1 MKIKTPRAA
10 CARYGGTGRS
20 LACIIALAL
29 LASACSQSAKKP
41 ANNGANL
48 TLTQAQRQHVHFYT
62 VVPVHF
68 HKTVV
73 TNGIVD
79 FDQDQSTSVISP
91 INGPVTRLLVS
102 LGEKVKKDTPL
113 ASVASSDF
121 ASAIS
126 AYRKAIATA
135 DTARRIANLDK
146 DLVAHH
152 SVSRREAEQAET
164 DAVNAEAD
172 RGAAQEAL
180 ESLGVDPATIKAVRQ
195 GRPVSRIEGMIR
207 SPIAGT
213 VVEKLITPGQLLQA
227 GSTAC
232 FAVADL
238 SRVWVMAQV
247 FGSDLTNVAVGDP
260 ATITTGIDGRAFTG
274 HVDNIAA
281 VVDADTRSVGVR
293 VVVDNPGDLL
303 KKQMYVRVEIQDRR
317 ESTGLLVPDSAILRD
332 GENLPFVYLARRDGS
347 FARRRVSLGY
357 RTGNRYDVTAGL
369 HPGDRVVVEGSLF
382 LQFMQSQ

>member
-1 MKIKTPRAA
+1 MKTESLHAA
-10 CARYGGTGRS
+10 RVRHGRIG
-20 LACIIALAL
+20 LGRACIMALAL
-29 LASACSQSAKKP
+29 AVAACSPGGEKAPSNSAS
-41 ANNGANL
+41 L
-48 TLTQAQRQHVHFYT
+48 TLTQAQRQHIHLYT
-62 VVPVHF
+62 AVPVRF

-73 TNGIVD
+73 TNGTVD

-91 INGPVTRLLVS
+91 ITGPVTRLLVS

-121 ASAIS
+121 AAAIS
-126 AYRKAIATA
+126 SYRKAIATA
-135 DTARRIANLDK
+135 DTARRIADLDK

-152 SVSRREAEQAET
+152 SVSQREAEQAET

-172 RGAAQEAL
+172 RDAALQAL
-180 ESLGVDPATIKAVRQ
+180 NALGVDPATIKAVQQ

-260 ATITTGIDGRAFTG
+260 ATITTGIDGHPFSGR
-274 HVDNIAA
+274 VDNIAA

-303 KKQMYVRVEIQDRR
+303 KKQMYVGVQIQDRR

-332 GENLPFVYLARRDGS
+332 DENLPFVYLALRDGS
-347 FARRRVSLGY
+347 FARRRVTLGY
-357 RTGNRYDVTAGL
+357 RAGNRYDVTAGL
-369 HPGDRVVVEGSLF
+369 HSGDRVVVEGALF

>member
-1 MKIKTPRAA
+1 MKIEMLRAA
-10 CARYGGTGRS
+10 RAGQERTGMGR
-20 LACIIALAL
+20 ACLIALAL
-29 LASACSQSAKKP
+29 FAAACSPGGQKATGS
-41 ANNGANL
+41 GTGL
-48 TLTQAQRQHVHFYT
+48 TLTQAQRQHIHIYT
-62 VVPVHF
+62 VVPARF
-68 HKTVV
+68 HKTVI

-91 INGPVTRLLVS
+91 ITGPVTRLLVS
-102 LGEKVKKDTPL
+102 LGDKVKKGTPL

-126 AYRKAIATA
+126 SYRKAIATA
-135 DTARRIANLDK
+135 DTARRIADLDK

-152 SVSRREAEQAET
+152 SVSAREAEQAET
-164 DAVNAEAD
+164 DAVNAESD
-172 RGAAQEAL
+172 RDAALQAL
-180 ESLGVDPATIKAVRQ
+180 DSLGVDPATITAVQQ
-195 GRPVSRIEGMIR
+195 GRQVSRMEGMIR

-247 FGSDLTNVAVGDP
+247 FGPDLTNVAVGDP
-260 ATITTGIDGRAFTG
+260 ATITTGIDGHAFTG

-281 VVDADTRSVGVR
+281 VVDPDTRSVGVR

-303 KKQMYVRVEIQDRR
+303 KKQMYVRVAVQDRR

-332 GENLPFVYLARRDGS
+332 DENLPFVYLALRDGS
-347 FARRRVSLGY
+347 FAQRRVSLGY
-357 RTGNRYDVTAGL
+357 RAGDRYDVTSGL
-369 HPGDRVVVEGSLF
+369 RPGDRVVVDGALF